1 MNIILKGQGA
11 RLLASWR
18 TFLLFAVI
26 CCLLVGGAK
35 TAAAADTSRVAKVDA
50 VTGNVQVKKAGGTKA
65 YKAFKSMSL
74 NQGDVITTGP
84 KSSITMSMDQSAEVT
99 VSENTVL
106 SLSDLQAAIASN
118 QTNLKVWSGSVFI
131 KVKPFTNKQD
141 KFTISTPTAIMG
153 VRGTQLLVSIDPNTG
168 SSSVFVA
175 SGTVAT
181 QAPGNSQIQNIYA
194 GMLGSY
200 YPSTNGVSTLPPESA
215 VSFIQ
220 VEDLLQSL
228 SPQIIEALIRNKA
241 LMDLEHDQFIAQLT
255 QQLAGS
261 SIPSTLQLSSDA
273 DLKRYQQNL
282 ENLLNALLQTAL
294 EKNIISKD
302 DIADLI
308 QAVNTEVNR
317 KIDLDKPSELDWN
330 SKQDQMRD
338 EWLKKEEQRK
348 KQAEEE
354 KQRQK
359 DALTRQAELLAKL
372 QEQRDKLNNENEKAK
387 EEALKKAQEQFNQN
401 HPAAPGSSAGSS
413 GGSGSGGSGSGGS
426 GSGGSGGSDKDDPTI
441 TSIAPLSLETFL
453 QQSYTLPATVEATMN
468 KGSKREVPVTWNK
481 KADTSL
487 TGVYTFEGTVKD
499 YEQKVK
505 ATLTVFA
512 RIGTP
517 VPLLQQRI
525 LFENGVVMDFG
536 SMSLPEKATVTL
548 QNVSPD
554 FSNEALS
561 AAGPI
566 IDFVFQGIEIHDPVT
581 IAFPVNGKSAQQVGI
596 FHRESETKWEYVPTT
611 VEAGIAT
618 ATVNH
623 FSTYGVLKA
632 PQVAAVT
639 ATPDEGLVDHGTS
652 ISLASETSGATIYIK
667 KGNEWKAYPPSEQLT
682 VPGDGDS
689 IQAYASKLNMRDSD
703 PVSFSYSTAQASV
716 MDSST
721 ISVSFTQPV
730 DSASYQV
737 RVSSPSTTLPIA
749 LVELHGDSGLTIALG
764 VDTTEML
771 IQSYTVQFFKDSRY
785 VAQSNS
791 FTLGKVPPPL
801 PVPSVEE
808 IEIHPD
814 ESPGRFF
821 WSALEGDPRYRIYVN
836 NEEVPEPFIS
846 TDGATTYLELQGSF
860 EPDIRYVIRVEAL
873 DEDGKVI
880 AKGNYVFTTEPIELP
895 DLNIK
900 VTDKRSNRIGI
911 KWTQHSFNGWYRI
924 HLVGG
929 NGEPRY
935 YETGETVYTFSD
947 LQPDTEYSIS
957 IEEVTGDDITGTGE
971 KTVRTLADGEE
982 GFVQPFDINY
992 DPEQDD
998 FYWDSILDAASY
1010 TVYVNG
1016 DRWPADIDDSESL
1029 TRMTLYD
1036 FFPSAENDIL
1046 VEVYDDSDTMIAEG
1060 SIYYIPDEGPEEPGE
1075 EQPGGPGSEQPG
1087 EPGSEQPGEPGSEQP
1102 GEPGSEQPGEPGS
1115 EQPGEPGSEQPGE
1128 PGSEQPGDP
1137 GSEQSGGSGGEQSG
1151 ETGGE
1156 GEVPPLPLV

>member
-106 SLSDLQAAIASN
+106 SLSDLQAAINSN

-131 KVKPFTNKQD
+131 KVKPFTNQQD

-153 VRGTQLLVSIDPNTG
+153 VRGTQLLIHIDPNTG

-181 QAPGNSQIQNIYA
+181 QAPDRSQIQNIYA
-194 GMLGSY
+194 GMLGIY

-215 VSFIQ
+215 VSFVQ
-220 VEDLLQSL
+220 AEDLLQSL

-241 LMDLEHDQFIAQLT
+241 LMDLEHDQFIAQLK
-255 QQLAGS
+255 QQFVDL

-282 ENLLNALLQTAL
+282 ENLLNTLLQTAL

-302 DIADLI
+302 DIANLI

-338 EWLKKEEQRK
+338 EWLKLEEQRK

-354 KQRQK
+354 KQKQK
-359 DALTRQAELLAKL
+359 DALARQAELLAKL

-401 HPAAPGSSAGSS
+401 HPAAPGSSAGSSSSSGS

-468 KGSKREVPVTWNK
+468 KGSKREVPITWNK

-499 YEQKVK
+499 YEPKVK

-554 FSNEALS
+554 FSNETLS

-566 IDFVFQGIEIHDPVT
+566 IDFVFRGIEIHDPVT
-581 IAFPVNGKSAQQVGI
+581 ISFPVNGKSAQQVGI
-596 FHRESETKWEYVPTT
+596 FHRESEMKWAYVPTT

-639 ATPDEGLVDHGTS
+639 ATPDVGLVEQGTS
-652 ISLASETSGATIYIK
+652 ISLASETSGATIHIK
-667 KGNEWKAYPPSEQLT
+667 KGNEWKTYTPSEQLT

-703 PVSFSYSTAQASV
+703 PVRFSYSTAQASV
-716 MDSST
+716 MDGST

-730 DSASYQV
+730 DPASYQV

-791 FTLGKVPPPL
+791 FTLGKEPPPL
-801 PVPSVEE
+801 PVPSVDE

-821 WSALEGDPRYRIYVN
+821 WSALEGEPRYRVYVN
-836 NEEVPEPFIS
+836 NEEIPEPFVS
-846 TDGATTYLELQGSF
+846 TDGATTYLELQGFF

-873 DEDGKVI
+873 DEEGKVI
-880 AKGNYVFTTEPIELP
+880 AKGNYAFTTQPIELP

-900 VTDKRSNRIGI
+900 VTDKRSNRIEI
-911 KWTQHSFNGWYRI
+911 KWTQNSFNGWYRI
-924 HLVGG
+924 HLAGG
-929 NGEPRY
+929 NGEPRN
-935 YETGETVYTFSD
+935 YETVETVYTFSD

-998 FYWDSILDAASY
+998 FYWDSIFDAASY

-1016 DRWPADIDDSESL
+1016 DERPADIDDRESI

-1046 VEVYDDSDTMIAEG
+1046 VEVYDDSGTMIAEG
-1060 SIYYIPDEGPEEPGE
+1060 SIYYIPDEEPEEPGE
-1075 EQPGGPGSEQPG
+1075 EQPGGEQPG
-1087 EPGSEQPGEPGSEQP
+1087 GEQPGGEQP
-1102 GEPGSEQPGEPGS
+1102 GGEQPGG
-1115 EQPGEPGSEQPGE
+1115 EQP
-1128 PGSEQPGDP
+1128 
-1137 GSEQSGGSGGEQSG
+1137 
-1151 ETGGE
+1151 
-1156 GEVPPLPLV
+1156 

>member
-11 RLLASWR
+11 RLLVSWR

-106 SLSDLQAAIASN
+106 SLSDLQAAINSN

-200 YPSTNGVSTLPPESA
+200 YPSTTGGSTLPSESA

-220 VEDLLQSL
+220 DDDLLQSL

-308 QAVNTEVNR
+308 QKVNPEVNR

-330 SKQDQMRD
+330 PKQDQMRD
-338 EWLKKEEQRK
+338 EWLKLEEHRK

-354 KQRQK
+354 KQKQK
-359 DALTRQAELLAKL
+359 DALTKQAELLAKL
-372 QEQRDKLNNENEKAK
+372 QEQRDKLNNANEKAK
-387 EEALKKAQEQFNQN
+387 EEAIKKAQEQFNQT
-401 HPAAPGSSAGSS
+401 HPAAPGSSAGSSGSSGSGGSGSGGSGS

-426 GSGGSGGSDKDDPTI
+426 GSGGSGGSGGSDKDDPTI
-441 TSIAPLSLETFL
+441 TSIAPLFLETFL

-468 KGSKREVPVTWNK
+468 KGAKREVPVTWSK

-554 FSNEALS
+554 FSNETLS
-561 AAGPI
+561 VSGPI
-566 IDFVFQGIEIHDPVT
+566 IDFVFRGIEIHDPVT
-581 IAFPVNGKSAQQVGI
+581 ISFPVTGKSAQQVGI
-596 FHRESETKWEYVPTT
+596 FHRESEMKWEYVPTT

-639 ATPDEGLVDHGTS
+639 AKPDEGLVDQGTS

-667 KGNEWKAYPPSEQLT
+667 KGNEWKTYTPSERLT

-689 IQAYASKLNMRDSD
+689 IEAYASKLNMRDSD

-716 MDSST
+716 MDGST

-730 DSASYQV
+730 DPASYQV

-771 IQSYTVQFFKDSRY
+771 IQTYTVQFFKDSRY

-791 FTLGKVPPPL
+791 FTLGKEPAPP
-801 PVPSVEE
+801 PVPSVDK

-814 ESPGRFF
+814 EYPGRYF
-821 WSALEGDPRYRIYVN
+821 WSALEGEPRYRVYVN
-836 NEEVPEPFIS
+836 NEEIPEPFVS
-846 TDGATTYLELQGSF
+846 TDGATTYLELPEGLF
-860 EPDIRYVIRVEAL
+860 EPGIRYVISVEAM
-873 DEDGKVI
+873 DEEGKVF

-900 VTDKRSNRIGI
+900 VTDKRSNRIEI
-911 KWTQHSFNGWYRI
+911 TWTRSSFNGWYRI
-924 HLVGG
+924 HLEGG

-971 KTVRTLADGEE
+971 KTVRTLADEE
-982 GFVQPFDINY
+982 
-992 DPEQDD
+992 
-998 FYWDSILDAASY
+998 
-1010 TVYVNG
+1010 
-1016 DRWPADIDDSESL
+1016 
-1029 TRMTLYD
+1029 
-1036 FFPSAENDIL
+1036 
-1046 VEVYDDSDTMIAEG
+1046 
-1060 SIYYIPDEGPEEPGE
+1060 PEEPGE
-1075 EQPGGPGSEQPG
+1075 EQPGETGGD
-1087 EPGSEQPGEPGSEQP
+1087 
-1102 GEPGSEQPGEPGS
+1102 
-1115 EQPGEPGSEQPGE
+1115 

-1137 GSEQSGGSGGEQSG
+1137 G
-1151 ETGGE
+1151 GE
-1156 GEVPPLPLV
+1156 GEVPLPPLV

>member
-1 MNIILKGQGA
+1 MNIILKGHGA

-106 SLSDLQAAIASN
+106 SLSDLQAAINSN
-118 QTNLKVWSGSVFI
+118 QANLKVWSGSVFI

-200 YPSTNGVSTLPPESA
+200 YPSTTGGSTLPSESA

-220 VEDLLQSL
+220 DDDLLQSL

-261 SIPSTLQLSSDA
+261 TIPSTLQLSSDA

-294 EKNIISKD
+294 EKNIISKE

-308 QAVNTEVNR
+308 QKVNPEVNR

-330 SKQDQMRD
+330 PKQDQMRD
-338 EWLKKEEQRK
+338 EWLKLEEQRK

-354 KQRQK
+354 KQKQK
-359 DALTRQAELLAKL
+359 DALTKQAELLAKL
-372 QEQRDKLNNENEKAK
+372 QEQRDKLNNANEKAK
-387 EEALKKAQEQFNQN
+387 EEAIKKAQEQFNQT
-401 HPAAPGSSAGSS
+401 HPAAPGSSAGSSGSSGSGGSGS

-441 TSIAPLSLETFL
+441 SSIAPLSLETFL

-468 KGSKREVPVTWNK
+468 KGSKREVPVTWSK

-517 VPLLQQRI
+517 VPLMQQRI

-554 FSNEALS
+554 FSNETLS

-566 IDFVFQGIEIHDPVT
+566 IDFVFRGIEIHDPVT
-581 IAFPVNGKSAQQVGI
+581 ISFPVNGKSVQQVGI
-596 FHRESETKWEYVPTT
+596 FHREGDEKWEYVPTT

-639 ATPDEGLVDHGTS
+639 ATPDEGLVDQGTS

-667 KGNEWKAYPPSEQLT
+667 KGNAWKEYTPNDRLA
-682 VPGDGDS
+682 VPGDGDR
-689 IQAYASKLNMRDSD
+689 IEAYASKLNMRDSD

-716 MDSST
+716 MDGST

-730 DSASYQV
+730 DPASYQI

-791 FTLGKVPPPL
+791 FTLGKEPPPT
-801 PVPSVEE
+801 PVPSVDE

-814 ESPGRFF
+814 EYLGRFF
-821 WSALEGDPRYRIYVN
+821 WSALEGEPRYRVYVN
-836 NEEVPEPFIS
+836 NEEIPEPFVS
-846 TDGATTYLELQGSF
+846 TDGATTYLELREGFF

-873 DEDGKVI
+873 DEEGKVI
-880 AKGNYVFTTEPIELP
+880 AKGKYAFTTEPIELP

-900 VTDKRSNRIGI
+900 VTDKRSNRIEI
-911 KWTQHSFNGWYRI
+911 KWTQNSFNGWYRI
-924 HLVGG
+924 HLAGG
-929 NGEPRY
+929 NGEPRN
-935 YETGETVYTFSD
+935 YETVETVYTFSD

-998 FYWDSILDAASY
+998 FYWDSIFDAASY

-1016 DRWPADIDDSESL
+1016 DERPADIDDRESI

-1046 VEVYDDSDTMIAEG
+1046 VEVYDDSGTMIAEG
-1060 SIYYIPDEGPEEPGE
+1060 SIYYIPDEEPEEPGE
-1075 EQPGGPGSEQPG
+1075 EQPGGEQPG
-1087 EPGSEQPGEPGSEQP
+1087 GEQPGGEQP
-1102 GEPGSEQPGEPGS
+1102 GGEQPGG
-1115 EQPGEPGSEQPGE
+1115 EQPGGEQPG
-1128 PGSEQPGDP
+1128 GEQPGAP
-1137 GSEQSGGSGGEQSG
+1137 GD
-1151 ETGGE
+1151 E
-1156 GEVPPLPLV
+1156 GEVPLPPLV

>member
-1 MNIILKGQGA
+1 MNIILKGHGA

-18 TFLLFAVI
+18 TFLLLAVI

-74 NQGDVITTGP
+74 NQGDVLTTGP

-200 YPSTNGVSTLPPESA
+200 YPSTTGGSMLPSESA

-261 SIPSTLQLSSDA
+261 TIPSTLQLSSDA

-308 QAVNTEVNR
+308 QKVNPEVNR

-330 SKQDQMRD
+330 PKQDQMRD
-338 EWLKKEEQRK
+338 EWLKLEEHRK

-354 KQRQK
+354 KQKQK
-359 DALTRQAELLAKL
+359 DALTKQAELLAKL
-372 QEQRDKLNNENEKAK
+372 QEQRDKLNNANEKAK
-387 EEALKKAQEQFNQN
+387 EEAIKKAQEQFNQT
-401 HPAAPGSSAGSS
+401 HPAAPGSSAGSSGSSGSGGSGS

-441 TSIAPLSLETFL
+441 SSIAPLSLETFL

-468 KGSKREVPVTWNK
+468 KGSKREVPVTWSK

-517 VPLLQQRI
+517 VPLMQQRI

-554 FSNEALS
+554 FSNETLS
-561 AAGPI
+561 ASGPI
-566 IDFVFQGIEIHDPVT
+566 IDFVFRGIEIHDPVT
-581 IAFPVNGKSAQQVGI
+581 ISFPVNGKSVQQVGI
-596 FHRESETKWEYVPTT
+596 FHREGDEKWEYVPTT

-639 ATPDEGLVDHGTS
+639 ATPDEGLVDQGTS

-667 KGNEWKAYPPSEQLT
+667 KGDKWKTYTPSERLT

-716 MDSST
+716 MDGST

-730 DSASYQV
+730 DPASYQI

-791 FTLGKVPPPL
+791 FTLGKEPPPT
-801 PVPSVEE
+801 PVPSVDE

-814 ESPGRFF
+814 EYPGRFF
-821 WSALEGDPRYRIYVN
+821 WSALEGEPRYRVYVN
-836 NEEVPEPFIS
+836 NEEIPEPFVS
-846 TDGATTYLELQGSF
+846 TDGATTYLELPEGFF

-873 DEDGKVI
+873 DEEGKVI
-880 AKGNYVFTTEPIELP
+880 AKGKYAFTTEPIELP

-900 VTDKRSNRIGI
+900 VTDKRSNRIEI
-911 KWTQHSFNGWYRI
+911 TWTRNSFNGWYRI
-924 HLVGG
+924 HLEGG
-929 NGEPRY
+929 NGEPSY
-935 YETGETVYTFSD
+935 YETGETGYTFSD

-957 IEEVTGDDITGTGE
+957 IEEVTGDDITATGE

-982 GFVQPFDINY
+982 GFIQPFDISY
-992 DPEQDD
+992 DPEQND

-1010 TVYVNG
+1010 NVYVNG
-1016 DRWPADIDDSESL
+1016 DELQADIDDRESIA
-1029 TRMTLYD
+1029 RMTLYD

-1046 VEVYDDSDTMIAEG
+1046 VEVYDDSGTKIAEG
-1060 SIYYIPDEGPEEPGE
+1060 SIYYIPDEGLEEPGE
-1075 EQPGGPGSEQPG
+1075 EQPGGPGGEQPG
-1087 EPGSEQPGEPGSEQP
+1087 DPGSEQPGEPGGEQP
-1102 GEPGSEQPGEPGS
+1102 SD
-1115 EQPGEPGSEQPGE
+1115 

-1137 GSEQSGGSGGEQSG
+1137 GSEQPG

>member
-1 MNIILKGQGA
+1 MNIILKGHGA

-106 SLSDLQAAIASN
+106 SLSDLQAAINSN

-181 QAPGNSQIQNIYA
+181 QAPGNSQIHNIYA

-200 YPSTNGVSTLPPESA
+200 YPSTTGGSTLPSESA

-220 VEDLLQSL
+220 DDDLLQSL

-241 LMDLEHDQFIAQLT
+241 LMDLEHDQFIAQLK
-255 QQLAGS
+255 QQLVGS
-261 SIPSTLQLSSDA
+261 AIPSTLQLSSDA

-308 QAVNTEVNR
+308 QKVNPEVNR

-330 SKQDQMRD
+330 PKQDQMRD
-338 EWLKKEEQRK
+338 EWLKLEEQRK
-348 KQAEEE
+348 KQAEEA
-354 KQRQK
+354 KQKQK
-359 DALTRQAELLAKL
+359 DALTKQAELLAKL
-372 QEQRDKLNNENEKAK
+372 QEQRDKLNNANEKAK
-387 EEALKKAQEQFNQN
+387 EEAIKKAQEQFNQT
-401 HPAAPGSSAGSS
+401 HPAAPGSSAGSSGSSGSGGSGSGGSGS

-426 GSGGSGGSDKDDPTI
+426 GSGGSGGSGGSDKDDPTI
-441 TSIAPLSLETFL
+441 TSIAPLFLETFL

-468 KGSKREVPVTWNK
+468 KGSKREVPVTWSK

-517 VPLLQQRI
+517 VPLMQQRI

-554 FSNEALS
+554 FSNETLS

-566 IDFVFQGIEIHDPVT
+566 IDFVFRGIEIHDPVT
-581 IAFPVNGKSAQQVGI
+581 ISFPVNGKSVQQVGI
-596 FHRESETKWEYVPTT
+596 FHREGDEKWEYVPTT
-611 VEAGIAT
+611 VESGIAT

-639 ATPDEGLVDHGTS
+639 ATPDEGLVDQGTS

-667 KGNEWKAYPPSEQLT
+667 KGNEWKTYTPSERLT

-689 IQAYASKLNMRDSD
+689 IEAYASKLNMRDSD

-716 MDSST
+716 MDGST

-730 DSASYQV
+730 DPASYQV

-771 IQSYTVQFFKDSRY
+771 IQTYTVQFFKDSRY

-791 FTLGKVPPPL
+791 FTLGKEPPPT
-801 PVPSVEE
+801 PVPSVDE

-814 ESPGRFF
+814 EYPGRFF
-821 WSALEGDPRYRIYVN
+821 WSALEGEPRYRVYVN
-836 NEEVPEPFIS
+836 NEEIPEPFVS
-846 TDGATTYLELQGSF
+846 TDGATTYLELPEGFF

-873 DEDGKVI
+873 DEEGKVI
-880 AKGNYVFTTEPIELP
+880 AKGKYAFTTEPIELP

-900 VTDKRSNRIGI
+900 VTDKRSNRIEI
-911 KWTQHSFNGWYRI
+911 TWTRSSFNGWYRI
-924 HLVGG
+924 HLEGG

-971 KTVRTLADGEE
+971 KTVRTLADEE
-982 GFVQPFDINY
+982 
-992 DPEQDD
+992 
-998 FYWDSILDAASY
+998 
-1010 TVYVNG
+1010 
-1016 DRWPADIDDSESL
+1016 
-1029 TRMTLYD
+1029 
-1036 FFPSAENDIL
+1036 
-1046 VEVYDDSDTMIAEG
+1046 
-1060 SIYYIPDEGPEEPGE
+1060 PEEPGE
-1075 EQPGGPGSEQPG
+1075 EQPGETGGD
-1087 EPGSEQPGEPGSEQP
+1087 
-1102 GEPGSEQPGEPGS
+1102 
-1115 EQPGEPGSEQPGE
+1115 

-1137 GSEQSGGSGGEQSG
+1137 GGEQPG

-1156 GEVPPLPLV
+1156 GEVPLPPLV